1 MGRSSVAASARTT
14 MTSCWR
20 ESAPSSYPRTPTA
33 GISTCASTARSCTR
47 ASDSA
52 WSARW
57 RGSAASRTSARRSR
71 FPAPC
76 TSCGRRSARLH
87 LVPQPVQVRQTGASE
102 IEPALLGEPFD
113 GLEAARELV
122 VRALERG
129 AWVDGELA
137 GKVHDREQQ
146 IAQLVTQPGGVVL
159 LEGLIEFERFFHEI
173 RAQRVARLDAVPGA
187 ARAQVAHQR
196 ERAGEGG
203 VTRHRVSEAAGVA
216 GNLAGGLSYA
226 RL

>member
-33 GISTCASTARSCTR
+33 GISTCASTAGSCTR

-57 RGSAASRTSARRSR
+57 SRSAASRTAARRSR

-122 VRALERG
+122 VRAFERG
-129 AWVDGELA
+129 AWVAAELA
-137 GKVHDREQQ
+137 GKVHDREQE
-146 IAQLVTQPGGVVL
+146 IADLVFDRFPFPVSRFPLNLRDLLFLLVL
-159 LEGLIEFERFFHEI
+159 RPLRI
-173 RAQRVARLDAVPGA
+173 RPVESNSNDGRLLPASHD
-187 ARAQVAHQR
+187 
-196 ERAGEGG
+196 
-203 VTRHRVSEAAGVA
+203 
-216 GNLAGGLSYA
+216 
-226 RL
+226 

>member
-76 TSCGRRSARLH
+76 TSCGRRSAHLH

-137 GKVHDREQQ
+137 GKVHDREQD
-146 IAQLVTQPGGVVL
+146 IADLVFDRFPFPVSRFPLDLRDL
-159 LEGLIEFERFFHEI
+159 LFHLVHRPRRIRPVEFFFSSRRRHTRFDCDWSSD
-173 RAQRVARLDAVPGA
+173 VCSSD
-187 ARAQVAHQR
+187 
-196 ERAGEGG
+196 
-203 VTRHRVSEAAGVA
+203 
-216 GNLAGGLSYA
+216 
-226 RL
+226 

>member
-1 MGRSSVAASARTT
+1 MRMPPPHLVL
-14 MTSCWR
+14 
-20 ESAPSSYPRTPTA
+20 E
-33 GISTCASTARSCTR
+33 
-47 ASDSA
+47 
-52 WSARW
+52 
-57 RGSAASRTSARRSR
+57 RSR
-71 FPAPC
+71 H
-76 TSCGRRSARLH
+76 RLGVEFATLFSDH
-87 LVPQPVQVRQTGASE
+87 
-102 IEPALLGEPFD
+102 D
-113 GLEAARELV
+113 
-122 VRALERG
+122 LERD
-129 AWVDGELA
+129 VQ
-137 GKVHDREQQ
+137 QQ

-159 LEGLIEFERFFHEI
+159 LEGLIELERFFHEI

>member
-87 LVPQPVQVRQTGASE
+87 LVPQPVQVRQTGTSE

-122 VRALERG
+122 VRLLQRRAG
-129 AWVDGELA
+129 VDSELA
-137 GKVHDREQQ
+137 GEIHHGEQE
-146 IAQLVTQPGGVVL
+146 IPQLVFHPFPFPVSRFPLQLGDL
-159 LEGLIEFERFFHEI
+159 FFHFLH
-173 RAQRVARLDAVPGA
+173 RSRRVRPVEP
-187 ARAQVAHQR
+187 H
-196 ERAGEGG
+196 
-203 VTRHRVSEAAGVA
+203 
-216 GNLAGGLSYA
+216 AGGPLLQA
-226 RL
+226 VRHEQGGQRGR